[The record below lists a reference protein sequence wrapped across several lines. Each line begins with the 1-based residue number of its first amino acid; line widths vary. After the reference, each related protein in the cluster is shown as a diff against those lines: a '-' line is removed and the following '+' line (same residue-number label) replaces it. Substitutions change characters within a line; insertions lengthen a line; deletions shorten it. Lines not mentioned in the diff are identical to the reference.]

1 MKNKWMAAILALTL
15 GGWGVHR
22 FYLRQTEL
30 GLLYIGMTIFLSFKI
45 LGFGLVNLLGWYDAF
60 KLMMMTNEEF
70 DQKFNNINFRDRY
83 GNKRKHTP
91 EQYKRQGKYIL
102 LDEDEVTTQKT
113 GGYFDKFKKEKEASS
128 YKQSAIRKLKD
139 FDIKGAIE
147 DFNKAL
153 EKNPN
158 DIGTH
163 YNLACA
169 YSLNEKSL
177 ESFKHLDLA
186 VQLGFNEGGKI
197 QSQEELAY
205 IRVLPVYE
213 KFKNN
218 RFRLTQEMVDELK
231 NYQNNL
237 LEELKKQK
245 EQQIPAQAQKSSYSI
260 LFQEYLREENK

>member
-1 MKNKWMAAILALTL
+1 MKNKWMAAILALFL
-15 GGWGVHR
+15 GSWGIHR
-22 FYLRQTEL
+22 FYLRQTEM
-30 GLLYIGMTIFLSFKI
+30 GLLYIGMSIFLSFKL
-45 LGFGLVNLLGWYDAF
+45 LGFSPTMLLGWYDAF
-60 KLMMMTNEEF
+60 KLMMMSEQEF
-70 DQKFNNINFRDRY
+70 DQKYNSMHFRDRY

-91 EQYKRQGKYIL
+91 DQSARQGKYIL

-113 GGYFDKFKKEKEASS
+113 GGYFEKFKTEKEASTF
-128 YKQSAIRKLKD
+128 KQSGIKKLKD
-139 FDIKGAIE
+139 FDIQAAIE
-147 DFNKAL
+147 DFKKAI

-158 DIGTH
+158 DIATH

-169 YSLNEKSL
+169 YSLNENAI

-186 VQLGFNEGGKI
+186 VQLGFHEGGKI
-197 QSQEELAY
+197 QMQEELAY

-231 NYQNNL
+231 SIENNL

-245 EQQIPAQAQKSSYSI
+245 EIQTQAPRSSYSV